1 MGLSANLRAFSHFIG
16 EMAVL
21 EEKMQA
27 ISASGRYLV
36 VRLLK
41 RDEDES

>member
-1 MGLSANLRAFSHFIG
+1 LRAFSHFID

-27 ISASGRYLV
+27 ISASGRDLV
-36 VRLLK
+36 ERLLK